1 MCKKF
6 KFHDGFLSYLQDR
19 TANSAYLAAIFC
31 PVLVCPQK
39 SIVGIKFLAHVVI
52 KLTQKLLSN
61 IAKTFCLFHQSRNIS
76 WFKGKSRSEIQR
88 ELKAKD
94 KAVKN
99 LLQLFSNEG
108 YGRSS
113 DKGLTDDEIEWC
125 LYSMGDNS
133 SFLLFNRDPVDRMI
147 SYLKKYFGSGASRYK
162 PCPSGSGLRKLE
174 LDPVVAIFVEKCKCH
189 QDP

>member
-1 MCKKF
+1 M
-6 KFHDGFLSYLQDR
+6 
-19 TANSAYLAAIFC
+19 
-31 PVLVCPQK
+31 
-39 SIVGIKFLAHVVI
+39 
-52 KLTQKLLSN
+52 
-61 IAKTFCLFHQSRNIS
+61 AKTFCLFHHSRNIP

-162 PCPSGSGLRKLE
+162 PCPGKYNIRFK
-174 LDPVVAIFVEKCKCH
+174 
-189 QDP
+189 

>member
-1 MCKKF
+1 M
-6 KFHDGFLSYLQDR
+6 
-19 TANSAYLAAIFC
+19 
-31 PVLVCPQK
+31 
-39 SIVGIKFLAHVVI
+39 
-52 KLTQKLLSN
+52 
-61 IAKTFCLFHQSRNIS
+61 AKTFCLFHHSRNIP

-162 PCPSGSGLRKLE
+162 PCLGKSNIKFTC
-174 LDPVVAIFVEKCKCH
+174 PVHLAKDLKS
-189 QDP
+189 

>member
-1 MCKKF
+1 MIAT
-6 KFHDGFLSYLQDR
+6 
-19 TANSAYLAAIFC
+19 TAITD
-31 PVLVCPQK
+31 
-39 SIVGIKFLAHVVI
+39 H
-52 KLTQKLLSN
+52 
-61 IAKTFCLFHQSRNIS
+61 
-76 WFKGKSRSEIQR
+76 GKSRSEIQR

-147 SYLKKYFGSGASRYK
+147 SYLKKHFGPGASRYK
-162 PCPSGSGLRKLE
+162 PCPFVSGLRKLE
-174 LDPVVAIFVEKCKCH
+174 NDPFVVFFFSKMQNKMQVLSGSH
-189 QDP
+189 T